1 MMIEEY
7 PYIGTINRT
16 ITIQDDNGDITET
29 TKEIYSGY
37 MDFSLQND
45 KNGTIAQ
52 TSSYI
57 VSIPLLLDDN
67 NKYNLPHK
75 DDMIAIDN
83 YEESINLKVDNA
95 IPSQLGGVT
104 IYATRGDWSNG
115 S

>member
-7 PYIGTINRT
+7 PYTGTINRI

-29 TKEIYSGY
+29 TKEIYNGS
-37 MDFSLQND
+37 MDFSLQSD
-45 KNGTIAQ
+45 KNGTVAQ
-52 TSSYI
+52 TSNYI
-57 VSIPLLLDDN
+57 VSIPLLLDYN

-75 DDMIAIDN
+75 DDLIVIDN
-83 YEESINLKVDNA
+83 YEESINLKIDNA

-115 S
+115 N